1 MNGWQEKIYSCHLL
15 YYLQQI
21 HISTQ
26 CVKQIL
32 DRDMQ
37 PVL

>member
-1 MNGWQEKIYSCHLL
+1 MNRWQGKIYSCHLL

-26 CVKQIL
+26 YVKQIL
-32 DRDMQ
+32 DKDIQ
-37 PVL
+37 PVV